1 MIDEFSRIEAIK
13 GQRATNVLTSAKT
26 RRQAVAAALA
36 TCPPDEWVAVD
47 DLFVRMRRG
56 NLSPTV
62 ARSER
67 ALWKLYL
74 VDPQY
79 GSLGYSG
86 YADWR
91 ILEGRYTLVVL
102 FEYAATLGLIDVDY
116 TDPAGA
122 RDDYHRNW
130 GADDHEYLSRYDG
143 LFALRLNAL
152 GAYVLGSSASYQ
164 RPADA
169 GTPDRILKV
178 LANLDIVAT
187 GPLPA
192 ADRLTLDAYGER
204 TADHV
209 WTVRAATLLA
219 AIEGGRSPAQ
229 LLDFLGQRTT
239 HDLPGTLTTLAAD
252 VTGRAAKVRD
262 RGVVRLIECA
272 DAPLAAL
279 IAKDLRTRCALV
291 GDRHLAVPV
300 EDEHDFRKALRR
312 LGYVPTRD

>member
-1 MIDEFSRIEAIK
+1 MIGKIWRAWIGKAVIDEFSRIEAIK
-13 GQRATNVLTSAKT
+13 GQRATNVLTAAKT
-26 RRQAVAAALA
+26 RRQTVAAALA
-36 TCPPDEWVAVD
+36 TCPPGEWVAVD

-91 ILEGRYTLVVL
+91 ILEGRYTLAVL

-143 LFALRLNAL
+143 LFALPP
-152 GAYVLGSSASYQ
+152 Q
-164 RPADA
+164 RA
-169 GTPDRILKV
+169 
-178 LANLDIVAT
+178 
-187 GPLPA
+187 
-192 ADRLTLDAYGER
+192 
-204 TADHV
+204 
-209 WTVRAATLLA
+209 
-219 AIEGGRSPAQ
+219 
-229 LLDFLGQRTT
+229 
-239 HDLPGTLTTLAAD
+239 
-252 VTGRAAKVRD
+252 
-262 RGVVRLIECA
+262 
-272 DAPLAAL
+272 
-279 IAKDLRTRCALV
+279 
-291 GDRHLAVPV
+291 
-300 EDEHDFRKALRR
+300 RR
-312 LGYVPTRD
+312 LCARF